1 MSVQWAQL
9 RADRLL
15 VATDERAWL
24 QRTELGSPGFY
35 GAMPRVVRATLASTR
50 NLLDG
55 AFAAAERE
63 VLPATAW
70 PMTAE
75 HWAWA
80 LVGQWYVAH
89 HSVALLPD
97 VTRRYEELR
106 RDDLVGFVRQK
117 LIEEDGH
124 DRFALADLRALGYDA
139 DRLVNALPPPPQAEG
154 LVQLAREFVRGRH
167 PVEFLGYAYA
177 LERDAIRV
185 TDDWLRALAEVLPR
199 GVDAASGI
207 RLHAA
212 ELDGEHV
219 TSAIAF
225 ITALPAADRT
235 RVALACYR
243 TTAVRYSATAALRLS
258 DTQLADTLSR
268 FAMNSTT
275 QGAPQ

>member
-1 MSVQWAQL
+1 M
-9 RADRLL
+9 
-15 VATDERAWL
+15 
-24 QRTELGSPGFY
+24 
-35 GAMPRVVRATLASTR
+35 
-50 NLLDG
+50 
-55 AFAAAERE
+55 
-63 VLPATAW
+63 
-70 PMTAE
+70 
-75 HWAWA
+75 
-80 LVGQWYVAH
+80 
-89 HSVALLPD
+89 
-97 VTRRYEELR
+97 
-106 RDDLVGFVRQK
+106 
-117 LIEEDGH
+117 
-124 DRFALADLRALGYDA
+124 
-139 DRLVNALPPPPQAEG
+139 
-154 LVQLAREFVRGRH
+154 
-167 PVEFLGYAYA
+167 
-177 LERDAIRV
+177 

-225 ITALPAADRT
+225 ITTLPAADRT